1 MIREFVK
8 AFKKMGELTN
18 NMKAYMTKEIEVLNV
33 LVGAKDKEI
42 QKFSDENAEYKSC
55 LRIPRQ
61 HFKFIE
67 KLRLEELMSQR
78 DEILKKMARKFG
90 VDE

>member
-18 NMKAYMTKEIEVLNV
+18 HMKEYMTREIEVLNV

-42 QKFSDENAEYKSC
+42 NKF
-55 LRIPRQ
+55 
-61 HFKFIE
+61 
-67 KLRLEELMSQR
+67 
-78 DEILKKMARKFG
+78 
-90 VDE
+90 

>member
-18 NMKAYMTKEIEVLNV
+18 HMKEYMTREIEVLNV

-42 QKFSDENAEYKSC
+42 AKFEAENAEYKTC
-55 LRIPRQ
+55 LRIPR
-61 HFKFIE
+61 
-67 KLRLEELMSQR
+67 
-78 DEILKKMARKFG
+78 
-90 VDE
+90 

>member
-42 QKFSDENAEYKSC
+42 
-55 LRIPRQ
+55 
-61 HFKFIE
+61 
-67 KLRLEELMSQR
+67 
-78 DEILKKMARKFG
+78 
-90 VDE
+90 